1 MLGANSRE
9 PRILRKESVARVN
22 RVGVGDFCRCNQM
35 RNLEVAVARW
45 GWADANGL
53 VGEPNVQGVAVGL
66 GIHGY
71 RFNTHLSA
79 GANDAHRYFT
89 PVGDE
94 DFINHAANFRAGALG
109 RINQKEGL
117 AVLDWLHV
125 VG

>member
-1 MLGANSRE
+1 
-9 PRILRKESVARVN
+9 VN
-22 RVGVGDFCRCNQM
+22 GVGVGDFCRRNQM

-45 GWADANGL
+45 GWAYAYGL
-53 VGEPNVQGVAVGL
+53 VGESNMQGVAVGL
-66 GIHGY
+66 GVY
-71 RFNTHLSA
+71 RDRFNTHLSA
-79 GANDAHRYFT
+79 GANDTHCYFT